1 MSIFRTVIG
10 TGGIPMY
17 KKKRGQDYY
26 TNRHGCFL
34 LQYHLVLVTKYR
46 KPVLKGE
53 VKELV
58 YQIIRDIFK
67 EKGLVIL
74 ELNGE
79 SDHIHILYEAD
90 PFTAPGTL
98 ANVVKTKTSRF
109 ARKKYG
115 DTVLKDYYW
124 KPLFWSD
131 SYFVATVSENSLDNV
146 RTYIKNQ

>member
-1 MSIFRTVIG
+1 
-10 TGGIPMY
+10 MY
-17 KKKRGQDYY
+17 KKKRGQVYY
-26 TNRHGCFL
+26 TNRHSCFL